1 MRGRRVTLTA
11 GIAVLV
17 GMALPL
23 GAQSAPAVPEM
34 GTDDERQAG
43 KVVYDKYCAQCHGE
57 DGSGQGIAAPRL
69 HPEPRD
75 FTSGKY
81 KLRSTPTGYLPTDDD
96 LRRSIRQGLPYTA
109 MPAFRQLSDR
119 QVDDVI
125 VYLKSLAPDFADP
138 AAYAEPIEIPNPPAF
153 SEDSLEV
160 GFETYVQIGCARCHG
175 DKGRGDGRSA
185 PTLRDDWGR
194 FIRPADLS
202 MPWTFRGG
210 ATREDIFRSISTGLS
225 GTPMAGFA
233 DGLTVEQ
240 RWQIVDWIVAQA
252 GRHTEAP
259 YADLVKAVAA
269 AEDLASLD
277 GTAAIDQARELF
289 ADAPPALF
297 PVVGQVMEP
306 GREFQPAATAVEVRA
321 IYDPDEIAF
330 LVTWH
335 DIVAD
340 TSGESGPDLEVPP
353 FEQQVDPLAAAAGEI
368 EESREP
374 AGSGDFWGTGGDASG
389 GGDDTSGA
397 ADDFWGTGGA
407 GTEAEP
413 EVESSGGGDFWGTGG
428 ETTEPAA
435 QAAAGTA
442 PASPWADAVA
452 IQLPIELRD
461 DIADP
466 YFLLGDP
473 QYPVDLWFADLAAA
487 AGDQGRLYEGRGG
500 ASVAVGEG
508 AAPIVV
514 SGYRDG
520 EWAVVM
526 KRDRFPSRGVQFTEQ
541 TYIPVAFS
549 VWDGFYHERG
559 SKRGLTSWHHVYVE
573 PMEAPPVVVP
583 MAKAAVGVLVLELLV
598 IGLVRRKYSS

>member
-1 MRGRRVTLTA
+1 MRAPAATTAFAVTA
-11 GIAVLV
+11 GLLLGTV
-17 GMALPL
+17 GTGSLRGQT
-23 GAQSAPAVPEM
+23 GATPDL

-43 KVVYDKYCAQCHGE
+43 EAVYDKYCAQCHGE
-57 DGSGQGIAAPRL
+57 DGSGQGIAAARL

-81 KLRSTPTGYLPTDDD
+81 KIRSTPTGYLPTDDD
-96 LRRSIRQGLPYTA
+96 LRRSIRRGLPYTA
-109 MPAFRQLSDR
+109 MPAFRQLSNQ

-138 AAYAEPIEIPNPPAF
+138 AAYAEPIDLPDPPSF

-160 GFETYVQIGCARCHG
+160 GFQTYVEIGCARCHG
-175 DKGRGDGRSA
+175 DKGRGDGSSA

-210 ATREDIFRSISTGLS
+210 ATREDVFRSISTGLS

-252 GRHTEAP
+252 DGHTEAP
-259 YADLVKAVAA
+259 YADLVKAVPA

-277 GTAAIDQARELF
+277 GAISIDQARALF
-289 ADAPPALF
+289 AAAPPALF
-297 PVVGQVMEP
+297 PVIGQVMEP
-306 GREFQPAATAVEVRA
+306 GRELQPAATAVEVRA
-321 IYDPDEIAF
+321 VYDPDEVAF

-340 TSGESGPDLEVPP
+340 TAGESGPDVDVPP
-353 FEQQVDPLAAAAGEI
+353 FEEQVDPLGAPAGEV
-368 EESREP
+368 EETREP
-374 AGSGDFWGTGGDASG
+374 AGSGDFWGTGDVGKSEE
-389 GGDDTSGA
+389 TTA
-397 ADDFWGTGGA
+397 ADDFWGTGDDA
-407 GTEAEP
+407 GQ
-413 EVESSGGGDFWGTGG
+413 
-428 ETTEPAA
+428 PAD
-435 QAAAGTA
+435 QAGSTTA
-442 PASPWADAVA
+442 PQSPWADAVA

-466 YFLLGDP
+466 YFLFGDP
-473 QYPVDLWFADLAAA
+473 QYPVELWFAHLGAE
-487 AGDQGRLYEGRGG
+487 AGDQARLYEGRGG
-500 ASVAVGEG
+500 ASVNLGEG
-508 AAPIVV
+508 VPPTVV

-520 EWAVVM
+520 EWSVVM
-526 KRDRFPSRGVQFTEQ
+526 KRERFPAKGVPFAEQ
-541 TYIPVAFS
+541 TYVPVAFS

-573 PMEAPPVVVP
+573 PTEAPPVVAP
-583 MAKAAVGVLVLELLV
+583 MAKAAVAVLGLELLV
-598 IGLVRRKYSS
+598 IGLVRRKHSS